1 MMTKERKTEIVGE
14 FRTHEKDTGS
24 TQIQV
29 ALLSD
34 RIHSL
39 TKHLAVHKKD
49 FATRRGLLMLVGH
62 RKRLLNYL
70 RNNDYA
76 AYVDITNRLGI
87 RRQAESL
94 SR

>member
-14 FRTHEKDTGS
+14 FRTHEKDSGS
-24 TQIQV
+24 SQIQV
-29 ALLSD
+29 AILSD

-39 TKHLAVHKKD
+39 TKHLSVHKKD

-70 RNNDYA
+70 RKNNYA
-76 AYVDITNRLGI
+76 AYIDITTRLGI
-87 RRQAESL
+87 RRQAESPH
-94 SR
+94 R